1 MEPTIEQLKTF
12 YRVVR
17 QSVIL
22 SSYIAFVEILDDSNL
37 YVHIGRYDNPLIR
50 FIVYITPEGK
60 SINYE

>member
-1 MEPTIEQLKTF
+1 MEPTIEQLKMF

-22 SSYIAFVEILDDSNL
+22 SSYIAFVEILDDSNS
-37 YVHIGRYDNPLIR
+37 YVHMGRYDNSLTR
-50 FIVYITPEGK
+50 FIVYITPEGR